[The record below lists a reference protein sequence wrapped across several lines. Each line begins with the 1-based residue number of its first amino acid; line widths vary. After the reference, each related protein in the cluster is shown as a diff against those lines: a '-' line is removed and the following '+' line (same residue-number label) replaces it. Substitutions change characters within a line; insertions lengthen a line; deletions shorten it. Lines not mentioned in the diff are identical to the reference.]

1 MGSRVALGFPA
12 RLWPDSGKQQNGG
25 EIGFCDCFEPNEIIR
40 IAVRGMAGDGR
51 AARSDF

>member
-1 MGSRVALGFPA
+1 MAAPGLPT
-12 RLWPDSGKQQNGG
+12 RLCPDSEKQQNGG

-40 IAVRGMAGDGR
+40 IAVPGMAGDGR